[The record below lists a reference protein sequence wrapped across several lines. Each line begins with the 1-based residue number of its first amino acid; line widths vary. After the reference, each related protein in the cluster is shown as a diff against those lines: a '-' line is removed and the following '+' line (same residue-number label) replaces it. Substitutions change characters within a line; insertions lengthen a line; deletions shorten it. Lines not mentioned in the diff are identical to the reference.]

1 MYLTTEKGLADFCV
15 QLNSSPTLAIDTE
28 FVRERT
34 YYHKLGLIQVSD
46 GTHCA
51 AIDPIHISNLEPFLN
66 LVRNQNTVKVFHAA
80 RQDLEILY
88 RLCNETIQPVFDTQ
102 IAASVV
108 GWGSQIS
115 FAKIVNKVL
124 GKKIDKSETYTDW
137 CRRPLSEQQIEY
149 ALNDVRLLFPV
160 YENLKKVLKRL
171 NREEWLQGEF
181 IPLEDPD
188 NFKAPNLEKLYM
200 RIKNIRTLAPKNFA
214 IICELAQWREK
225 EAQVRDCL
233 AKNIVRDESLLELA
247 RKAPIGIEEL
257 SRIRGL
263 HKNEITRS
271 KKNILAAIQRG
282 LNLPLDQIPKLP
294 EFEIYKAPPGIE
306 EMLSALVQIRAEKL
320 KIEPSVLADR
330 KKINDFVKCFDQKL
344 RLENQPLFCGWR
356 KQAIGN
362 QLYLAL
368 TGEMALAI
376 GHNGKLIH
384 FSVDSNLNTPTRED
398 PPPK

>member
-1 MYLTTEKGLADFCV
+1 MYLTTDQGLADFCDH
-15 QLNSSPTLAIDTE
+15 LNSSPVLAIDTE

-46 GTHCA
+46 GTHFA

-66 LVRNQNTVKVFHAA
+66 LVRNQSTVKVFHAA
-80 RQDLEILY
+80 RQDLEILH
-88 RLCNETIQPVFDTQ
+88 RLCDGLIQPVFDTQ

-137 CRRPLSEQQIEY
+137 CRRPLSERQIEY
-149 ALNDVRLLFPV
+149 ALDDVRLLFPV

-247 RKAPIGIEEL
+247 RKAPIDSKGL
-257 SRIRGL
+257 SRVRGL

-306 EMLSALVQIRAEKL
+306 EMLSALVQIRSEKL
-320 KIEPSVLADR
+320 KIEPSILADR

-344 RLENQPLFCGWR
+344 SLENHPLFCGWR

-376 GHNGKLIH
+376 GKNGKLIN
-384 FSVDSNLNTPTRED
+384 FSIDSNLNKSTRED
-398 PPPK
+398 SPLK

>member
-1 MYLTTEKGLADFCV
+1 MYLTTDQGLADFCD
-15 QLNSSPTLAIDTE
+15 QLNFSSALAIDTE

-80 RQDLEILY
+80 RQDLEILH
-88 RLCNETIQPVFDTQ
+88 RLCDGVIQPVFDTQ

-124 GKKIDKSETYTDW
+124 GKKINKSETYTDW
-137 CRRPLSEQQIEY
+137 CRRPLSEGQIEY
-149 ALNDVRLLFPV
+149 ALDDVRLLFPV

-247 RKAPIGIEEL
+247 RKAPIDSEGL

-344 RLENQPLFCGWR
+344 SLENHPLFCGWR

-376 GHNGKLIH
+376 GKNGKLIN
-384 FSVDSNLNTPTRED
+384 FSVDSNLNKSTRED
-398 PPPK
+398 PPLK

>member
-1 MYLTTEKGLADFCV
+1 MYLKTDQGLADFCDH
-15 QLNSSPTLAIDTE
+15 LNSSPVLAIDTE

-66 LVRNQNTVKVFHAA
+66 LVRNQSTVKVFHAA
-80 RQDLEILY
+80 RQDLEILH
-88 RLCNETIQPVFDTQ
+88 RLCDGLIQPVFDTQ

-124 GKKIDKSETYTDW
+124 GKKINKSETYTDW
-137 CRRPLSEQQIEY
+137 CRRPLSERQIEY
-149 ALNDVRLLFPV
+149 ALDDVRLLFPV

-181 IPLEDPD
+181 IQLEDPD

-247 RKAPIGIEEL
+247 RKAPIDSKGL
-257 SRIRGL
+257 SRVRGL

-306 EMLSALVQIRAEKL
+306 EMLSALVQIRSEKL
-320 KIEPSVLADR
+320 KIEPSILADR

-344 RLENQPLFCGWR
+344 SLENHPLFCGWR

-376 GHNGKLIH
+376 GKNGKLIN
-384 FSVDSNLNTPTRED
+384 FSIDSNLNKSTRED
-398 PPPK
+398 SPLK

>member
-1 MYLTTEKGLADFCV
+1 MYLTTDKDLAEFCD
-15 QLNSSPTLAIDTE
+15 QLNSSPILAIDTE

-46 GTHCA
+46 GIHCA

-80 RQDLEILY
+80 RQDLEILH
-88 RLCNETIQPVFDTQ
+88 RLCGGTIQPIFDTQ

-108 GWGSQIS
+108 GWGAQIS

-137 CRRPLSEQQIEY
+137 CRRPLSERQIEY
-149 ALNDVRLLFPV
+149 ALDDVRLLFPV
-160 YENLKKVLKRL
+160 YENLKKVLKSL

-181 IPLEDPD
+181 IQLEDPD

-214 IICELAQWREK
+214 IICELAKWREK
-225 EAQVRDCL
+225 EAQFRDCL

-247 RKAPIGIEEL
+247 RKAPIDSEGL

-263 HKNEITRS
+263 HNNEITRN

-294 EFEIYKAPPGIE
+294 ELEIYKAPPGIE
-306 EMLSALVQIRAEKL
+306 EMLSAHVQICAEKL
-320 KIEPSVLADR
+320 KIEPSVLAGR
-330 KKINDFVKCFDQKL
+330 KKVNDFVKCFDQKQS
-344 RLENQPLFCGWR
+344 LENHPLFCGWR

-376 GHNGKLIH
+376 GKKGKLIS
-384 FSVDSNLNTPTRED
+384 FSVDSKLNKSTRED
-398 PPPK
+398 SLLK

>member
-1 MYLTTEKGLADFCV
+1 MYLKTDQGLADFCDH
-15 QLNSSPTLAIDTE
+15 LNSSPVLAIDTE

-46 GTHCA
+46 GTQCA

-66 LVRNQNTVKVFHAA
+66 LVRNQSTVKVFHAA
-80 RQDLEILY
+80 RQDLEILH
-88 RLCNETIQPVFDTQ
+88 RLCDGVIQPVFDTQ

-124 GKKIDKSETYTDW
+124 GKKINKSETYTDW
-137 CRRPLSEQQIEY
+137 CRRPLSEGQIEY
-149 ALNDVRLLFPV
+149 ALDDVRLLFPV
-160 YENLKKVLKRL
+160 YESLKKVLKRL

-181 IPLEDPD
+181 IQLEDPN

-225 EAQVRDCL
+225 EAQVRDSL

-247 RKAPIGIEEL
+247 RKAPIDSEEL

-271 KKNILAAIQRG
+271 KKNLLAAIQRG

-344 RLENQPLFCGWR
+344 SLENHPLFCGWR

-376 GHNGKLIH
+376 GKNGKLIN
-384 FSVDSNLNTPTRED
+384 FSIDSNLNKSTRENS
-398 PPPK
+398 PLK

>member
-1 MYLTTEKGLADFCV
+1 MYLKTDQGLADFCDH
-15 QLNSSPTLAIDTE
+15 LNSSPVLAIDTE

-66 LVRNQNTVKVFHAA
+66 LVRNQSTVKVFHAA
-80 RQDLEILY
+80 RQDLEILH
-88 RLCNETIQPVFDTQ
+88 RLCDGVIQPVFDTQ

-137 CRRPLSEQQIEY
+137 CRRPLSERQIEY
-149 ALNDVRLLFPV
+149 ALDDVRLLFPV

-247 RKAPIGIEEL
+247 RKAPIDSEGL

-294 EFEIYKAPPGIE
+294 EFVIYKPPPGIE
-306 EMLSALVQIRAEKL
+306 EMLSAFVQIRAETL

-344 RLENQPLFCGWR
+344 SLENHPLFCGWR

-376 GHNGKLIH
+376 GKNGKLVN
-384 FSVDSNLNTPTRED
+384 FSVDSNLSKSTRED
-398 PPPK
+398 SPLK

>member
-1 MYLTTEKGLADFCV
+1 MYLTTDKDLAEFCD
-15 QLNSSPTLAIDTE
+15 QLNSSPILAIDTE

-46 GTHCA
+46 GIHCA

-80 RQDLEILY
+80 RQDLEILH
-88 RLCNETIQPVFDTQ
+88 RLCGGTIQPIFDTQ

-108 GWGSQIS
+108 GWGAQIS

-137 CRRPLSEQQIEY
+137 CRRPLSERQIEY
-149 ALNDVRLLFPV
+149 ALDDVRLLFPV
-160 YENLKKVLKRL
+160 YENLKKVLKSL

-181 IPLEDPD
+181 IQLEDPD

-214 IICELAQWREK
+214 IICELAKWREK
-225 EAQVRDCL
+225 EAQFRDCL

-247 RKAPIGIEEL
+247 RKAPIDSEGL

-263 HKNEITRS
+263 HNNEITRS

-294 EFEIYKAPPGIE
+294 ELEIYKAPPGIE
-306 EMLSALVQIRAEKL
+306 EMLSAHVQICAEKL
-320 KIEPSVLADR
+320 KIEPSVLAGR
-330 KKINDFVKCFDQKL
+330 KKVNDFVKCFDQKQS
-344 RLENQPLFCGWR
+344 LENHPLFCGWR

-368 TGEMALAI
+368 TGEMALVI
-376 GHNGKLIH
+376 GKKGKLIS
-384 FSVDSNLNTPTRED
+384 FSVDSKLNKSTRED
-398 PPPK
+398 SLLK

>member
-1 MYLTTEKGLADFCV
+1 MYLTTDKGLADFCD

-34 YYHKLGLIQVSD
+34 YYHRLGLIQVSD

-80 RQDLEILY
+80 RQDLEILH
-88 RLCNETIQPVFDTQ
+88 RLCDGVIQPVFDTQ

-137 CRRPLSEQQIEY
+137 CRRPLSERQIEY
-149 ALNDVRLLFPV
+149 ALDDVRLLFPV
-160 YENLKKVLKRL
+160 YENLKKVLKML

-225 EAQVRDCL
+225 EAQIRDCL

-247 RKAPIGIEEL
+247 RKAPIGSEGL

-330 KKINDFVKCFDQKL
+330 KKINDLVKCFDQKL
-344 RLENQPLFCGWR
+344 SLENHPLFCGWR

-362 QLYLAL
+362 ELYLAL

-376 GHNGKLIH
+376 GKNGKLIN
-384 FSVDSNLNTPTRED
+384 FSVDSNLNKSTRED
-398 PPPK
+398 PPLK

>member
-1 MYLTTEKGLADFCV
+1 MYLTTDQGLADFCD

-51 AIDPIHISNLEPFLN
+51 AIDPIYISNLEPFLN

-80 RQDLEILY
+80 RQDLEILH
-88 RLCNETIQPVFDTQ
+88 RLCDGVIQPVFDTQ

-137 CRRPLSEQQIEY
+137 CRRPLSERQIEY
-149 ALNDVRLLFPV
+149 ALDDVRLLFPV

-200 RIKNIRTLAPKNFA
+200 RIKHVRSLAPKKFA
-214 IICELAQWREK
+214 IICELVQWREK

-247 RKAPIGIEEL
+247 RKAPVDSEGL

-263 HKNEITRS
+263 HKKEVMRS
-271 KKNILAAIQRG
+271 KKNILAAIERG
-282 LNLPLDQIPKLP
+282 HNLPLDQIPKLP
-294 EFEIYKAPPGIE
+294 ELEIYKAAPGIE
-306 EMLSALVQIRAEKL
+306 EMLSALVQIRAENL
-320 KIEPSVLADR
+320 KIEPRILADR
-330 KKINDFVKCFDQKL
+330 KKINDFVKCFDRKL
-344 RLENQPLFCGWR
+344 SLESHPLFSGWR

-376 GHNGKLIH
+376 GANGKLTN
-384 FSVDSNLNTPTRED
+384 FTVDSNLKKSTGEALS
-398 PPPK
+398 

>member
-1 MYLTTEKGLADFCV
+1 MYLKTDQGLADFCDH
-15 QLNSSPTLAIDTE
+15 LNSSPVLAIDTE

-46 GTHCA
+46 GTHFA

-66 LVRNQNTVKVFHAA
+66 LVRNQSTVKVFHAA
-80 RQDLEILY
+80 RQDLEILH
-88 RLCNETIQPVFDTQ
+88 RLCDGVIQPVFDTQ

-137 CRRPLSEQQIEY
+137 CRRPLSERQIEY
-149 ALNDVRLLFPV
+149 ALDDVRLLFPV

-233 AKNIVRDESLLELA
+233 AKSIVRDESLLELA
-247 RKAPIGIEEL
+247 RKAPIDSEGL

-271 KKNILAAIQRG
+271 KKNILAAIQKG

-306 EMLSALVQIRAEKL
+306 EMLSALVQIRADKL

-344 RLENQPLFCGWR
+344 SLENHPLFCGWR

-376 GHNGKLIH
+376 GENGKLVN
-384 FSVDSNLNTPTRED
+384 FSVDSNLNKSTRED
-398 PPPK
+398 SPLK

>member
-1 MYLTTEKGLADFCV
+1 MYLTTDQGLADFCDH
-15 QLNSSPTLAIDTE
+15 LNSSPVLAIDTE

-80 RQDLEILY
+80 RQDLEILH
-88 RLCNETIQPVFDTQ
+88 RLCDGVIQPVFDTQ

-124 GKKIDKSETYTDW
+124 GKKIDKSESYTDW
-137 CRRPLSEQQIEY
+137 CRRPLSERQIEY
-149 ALNDVRLLFPV
+149 ALDDVRLLFPV
-160 YENLKKVLKRL
+160 YENLKQVLKKL

-181 IPLEDPD
+181 IQLEDPG

-200 RIKNIRTLAPKNFA
+200 RIKNIRALAPKNFA

-225 EAQVRDCL
+225 EAQFRDCL

-247 RKAPIGIEEL
+247 RKVPIDSEGL

-344 RLENQPLFCGWR
+344 SLENHPLFCGWR

-376 GHNGKLIH
+376 GKDGKLIN
-384 FSVDSNLNTPTRED
+384 FSVDSNLNKSTRED
-398 PPPK
+398 SPLK

>member
-1 MYLTTEKGLADFCV
+1 MYLTTDKGLADFCD

-34 YYHKLGLIQVSD
+34 YYHRLGLIQVSD

-80 RQDLEILY
+80 RQDLEILH
-88 RLCNETIQPVFDTQ
+88 RLCDGVIQPVFDTQ

-137 CRRPLSEQQIEY
+137 CRRPLSERQIEY
-149 ALNDVRLLFPV
+149 ALDDVRLLFPV
-160 YENLKKVLKRL
+160 YENLKKVLKML

-225 EAQVRDCL
+225 EAQIRDCL

-247 RKAPIGIEEL
+247 RKAPIDSEGL

-282 LNLPLDQIPKLP
+282 LNFPLDQIPKLP

-330 KKINDFVKCFDQKL
+330 KKINDLVKCFDQKL
-344 RLENQPLFCGWR
+344 SLENHPLFCGWR

-362 QLYLAL
+362 ELYLAL

-376 GHNGKLIH
+376 GKNGKLIN
-384 FSVDSNLNTPTRED
+384 FSVDSNLNKSTRED
-398 PPPK
+398 LPLK

>member
-1 MYLTTEKGLADFCV
+1 MYLTTEKDLVDFCG
-15 QLNSSPTLAIDTE
+15 QLKSSPTLAIDTE

-34 YYHKLGLIQVSD
+34 YYHRLGLIQVSD
-46 GTHCA
+46 GNCSA
-51 AIDPIHISNLEPFLN
+51 AIDPIHISNLEPFLE
-66 LVRNQNTVKVFHAA
+66 LIRNQKTVKVFHAA
-80 RQDLEILY
+80 RQDLEILH

-108 GWGSQIS
+108 GWGAQIS

-137 CRRPLSEQQIEY
+137 CRRPLSERQIEY
-149 ALNDVRLLFPV
+149 ALDDVRLLFPV
-160 YENLKKVLKRL
+160 YENLKKVLKSL
-171 NREEWLQGEF
+171 DREEWLQGEF
-181 IPLEDPD
+181 VTLEDPD

-200 RIKNIRTLAPKNFA
+200 RIKNVRTLAPQSFA

-225 EAQVRDCL
+225 EAQTRDCL

-247 RKAPIGIEEL
+247 RKAPIDSKGL
-257 SRIRGL
+257 SYIRGL
-263 HKNEITRS
+263 HQNEITRS

-282 LNLPLDQIPKLP
+282 LDLPLDQIPKLP
-294 EFEIYKAPPGIE
+294 ELEIYKAPPGIE

-330 KKINDFVKCFDQKL
+330 KKINNFVKCFEQNL
-344 RLENQPLFCGWR
+344 SIESHPLFCGWR
-356 KQAIGN
+356 KQAIGD

-368 TGEMALAI
+368 TGKMALAV
-376 GHNGKLIH
+376 GKNG
-384 FSVDSNLNTPTRED
+384 NLVSFPTD
-398 PPPK
+398 FNIKKSTS

>member
-1 MYLTTEKGLADFCV
+1 MYLTTDKGLADFCD

-28 FVRERT
+28 FVREKT

-80 RQDLEILY
+80 RQDLEILH
-88 RLCNETIQPVFDTQ
+88 RLCDGVIQPVFDTQ

-137 CRRPLSEQQIEY
+137 CRRPLSEGQIEY
-149 ALNDVRLLFPV
+149 ALDDVRLLFPV

-247 RKAPIGIEEL
+247 RKAPIDSEEL

-330 KKINDFVKCFDQKL
+330 KKINGFVKCFDQKL
-344 RLENQPLFCGWR
+344 SLENHPLFCGWR

-362 QLYLAL
+362 ELYLAL

-376 GHNGKLIH
+376 GKNGKLIN
-384 FSVDSNLNTPTRED
+384 FSVDSNLNKSTRED
-398 PPPK
+398 SPS

>member
-1 MYLTTEKGLADFCV
+1 MYLITDQGLADFCD
-15 QLNSSPTLAIDTE
+15 QLNSSSVLAIDTE

-80 RQDLEILY
+80 RQDLEILH
-88 RLCNETIQPVFDTQ
+88 RLCDGVIQPVFDTQ

-137 CRRPLSEQQIEY
+137 CRRPLSERQIEY
-149 ALNDVRLLFPV
+149 ALDDVRLLFPV
-160 YENLKKVLKRL
+160 YESLKKVLKRL

-181 IPLEDPD
+181 ISLEDSN

-214 IICELAQWREK
+214 IICELVQWREK

-247 RKAPIGIEEL
+247 RKAPIDSKGL

-344 RLENQPLFCGWR
+344 SLENHPLFCGWR

-368 TGEMALAI
+368 TGEIALAI
-376 GHNGKLIH
+376 GKNGKLIN
-384 FSVDSNLNTPTRED
+384 FSVDSNLKKPTRED
-398 PPPK
+398 PPLK

>member
-1 MYLTTEKGLADFCV
+1 MYLKTDQGLADFCDH
-15 QLNSSPTLAIDTE
+15 LNSSPVLAIDTE

-66 LVRNQNTVKVFHAA
+66 LVRNQSTVKVFHAA
-80 RQDLEILY
+80 RQDLEILH
-88 RLCNETIQPVFDTQ
+88 RLCDGVIQPVFDTQ

-137 CRRPLSEQQIEY
+137 CRRPLSERQIEY
-149 ALNDVRLLFPV
+149 ALDDVRLLFPV

-181 IPLEDPD
+181 IQLEDPD

-214 IICELAQWREK
+214 IICELVQWREK

-247 RKAPIGIEEL
+247 RKAPIDSKGL

-294 EFEIYKAPPGIE
+294 EFEIYKPPPGIE
-306 EMLSALVQIRAEKL
+306 EMLSAFVQIRAETL

-344 RLENQPLFCGWR
+344 SLENHPLFCGWR

-376 GHNGKLIH
+376 GKNGKLVN
-384 FSVDSNLNTPTRED
+384 FSVDSNLSKSTRED
-398 PPPK
+398 SPLK

>member
-1 MYLTTEKGLADFCV
+1 MYLTTDQGLADFCD
-15 QLNSSPTLAIDTE
+15 QLSSSPVLAIDTE

-80 RQDLEILY
+80 RQDLEILH
-88 RLCNETIQPVFDTQ
+88 RLCDGVIQPVFDTQ

-137 CRRPLSEQQIEY
+137 CRRPLSERQIEY
-149 ALNDVRLLFPV
+149 ALDDVRLLFPV

-247 RKAPIGIEEL
+247 RKAPIDSEGL

-294 EFEIYKAPPGIE
+294 EFEIYKPPPGIE
-306 EMLSALVQIRAEKL
+306 EMLSAFVQIRAETL

-344 RLENQPLFCGWR
+344 SLENHPLFCGWR

-376 GHNGKLIH
+376 GENGKLVN
-384 FSVDSNLNTPTRED
+384 FSVDSNLNKSTRED
-398 PPPK
+398 SPLK

>member
-1 MYLTTEKGLADFCV
+1 MYLKTDQGLADFCDH
-15 QLNSSPTLAIDTE
+15 LNSSPVLAIDTE

-46 GTHCA
+46 GTQCA

-66 LVRNQNTVKVFHAA
+66 LVRNQSTVKVFHAA
-80 RQDLEILY
+80 RQDLEILH
-88 RLCNETIQPVFDTQ
+88 RLCDGLIQPVFDTQ

-137 CRRPLSEQQIEY
+137 CRRPLSERQIEY
-149 ALNDVRLLFPV
+149 ALDDVRLLFPV

-247 RKAPIGIEEL
+247 RKAPIDSKGL
-257 SRIRGL
+257 SRVRGL

-271 KKNILAAIQRG
+271 NKNILAAIQRG

-306 EMLSALVQIRAEKL
+306 EMLSALVQIRSEKL
-320 KIEPSVLADR
+320 KIEPSILADR

-344 RLENQPLFCGWR
+344 SLENHPLFCGWR

-376 GHNGKLIH
+376 GKNGKLVN
-384 FSVDSNLNTPTRED
+384 FSVDSNLNKSTRED
-398 PPPK
+398 SPLK

>member
-1 MYLTTEKGLADFCV
+1 MYLTTDQGLADFCDH
-15 QLNSSPTLAIDTE
+15 LNSSPVLAIDTE

-46 GTHCA
+46 GTHFA

-66 LVRNQNTVKVFHAA
+66 LVRNQSTVKVFHAA
-80 RQDLEILY
+80 RQDLEILH
-88 RLCNETIQPVFDTQ
+88 RLCDGLIQPVFDTQ

-124 GKKIDKSETYTDW
+124 GKKIDKSESYTDW
-137 CRRPLSEQQIEY
+137 CRRPLSERQIEY
-149 ALNDVRLLFPV
+149 ALDDVRLLFPV

-181 IPLEDPD
+181 IQLEDPD
-188 NFKAPNLEKLYM
+188 NFKAPNLKKLYM

-214 IICELAQWREK
+214 IICELVQWREK

-247 RKAPIGIEEL
+247 RKAPIDSEGL

-294 EFEIYKAPPGIE
+294 EFEMYKAPPGIE

-344 RLENQPLFCGWR
+344 SLENHPLFCGWR

-376 GHNGKLIH
+376 GKNGKLVN
-384 FSVDSNLNTPTRED
+384 FSVDSNLNKSTRED
-398 PPPK
+398 SPLK

>member
-1 MYLTTEKGLADFCV
+1 MYLTTEKDLVDFCG
-15 QLNSSPTLAIDTE
+15 QLKSSPTLAIDTE

-34 YYHKLGLIQVSD
+34 YYHRLGLIQVSD
-46 GTHCA
+46 GNCCA
-51 AIDPIHISNLEPFLN
+51 AIDPIHISNLDPL
-66 LVRNQNTVKVFHAA
+66 LDLIRNRKTVKVFHAA

-108 GWGSQIS
+108 GWGAQIS

-137 CRRPLSEQQIEY
+137 CRRPLSERQIEY
-149 ALNDVRLLFPV
+149 ALDDVRLLFPV
-160 YENLKKVLKRL
+160 YENLKKVLKSL
-171 NREEWLQGEF
+171 DREEWLRGEF
-181 IPLEDPD
+181 ATLEDPD

-214 IICELAQWREK
+214 IICELAQWRER
-225 EAQVRDCL
+225 EAQTRDCL

-247 RKAPIGIEEL
+247 RKAPIDSKDL
-257 SRIRGL
+257 SYIRGL
-263 HKNEITRS
+263 HQNEIARS

-294 EFEIYKAPPGIE
+294 ELEIYKAPPGIE
-306 EMLSALVQIRAEKL
+306 EMLSALVQIRAEQL

-330 KKINDFVKCFDQKL
+330 KKINDFVKCFEQNIST
-344 RLENQPLFCGWR
+344 EGHPLLCGWR
-356 KQAIGN
+356 KQAIGD
-362 QLYLAL
+362 QLCLVL
-368 TGEMALAI
+368 TGEIALAV
-376 GHNGKLIH
+376 GKNGNLIS
-384 FSVDSNLNTPTRED
+384 FPTD
-398 PPPK
+398 FNVKKSTS

>member
-1 MYLTTEKGLADFCV
+1 MYLTTDQGLADFCD
-15 QLNSSPTLAIDTE
+15 QLNSSPILAIDTE

-80 RQDLEILY
+80 RQDLEILH
-88 RLCNETIQPVFDTQ
+88 RLCDGVIQPVFDTQ

-115 FAKIVNKVL
+115 FARIVNKVL
-124 GKKIDKSETYTDW
+124 GKKINKSETYTDW
-137 CRRPLSEQQIEY
+137 CRRPLSEGQIEY
-149 ALNDVRLLFPV
+149 ALDDVRLLFPV

-247 RKAPIGIEEL
+247 RKAPIDSEGL

-282 LNLPLDQIPKLP
+282 LNLPLDQVPILP
-294 EFEIYKAPPGIE
+294 EFELYKAPPGIE

-330 KKINDFVKCFDQKL
+330 KKINDFVKCFDQK
-344 RLENQPLFCGWR
+344 RSLENHPLFCGWR

-376 GHNGKLIH
+376 GENGKLVN
-384 FSVDSNLNTPTRED
+384 FSVDSNLNKSTRED
-398 PPPK
+398 SPLK

>member
-1 MYLTTEKGLADFCV
+1 MYLTTDQGLADFCD
-15 QLNSSPTLAIDTE
+15 QLNSSSVLAIDTE

-46 GTHCA
+46 GAHCA

-66 LVRNQNTVKVFHAA
+66 LVRNQNTIKVFHAA
-80 RQDLEILY
+80 RQDLEILH
-88 RLCNETIQPVFDTQ
+88 RLCDGVIQPVFDTQ

-137 CRRPLSEQQIEY
+137 CRRPLSERQIEY
-149 ALNDVRLLFPV
+149 ALDDVRLLFPV
-160 YENLKKVLKRL
+160 YESLKKVLKRL

-181 IPLEDPD
+181 IQLEDPN

-247 RKAPIGIEEL
+247 RKAPIGSEGL

-344 RLENQPLFCGWR
+344 SLENHPLFCGWR

-368 TGEMALAI
+368 TGEMALVI
-376 GHNGKLIH
+376 GKNGKLIN
-384 FSVDSNLNTPTRED
+384 FSVDSNLNKSTRED
-398 PPPK
+398 LPLK